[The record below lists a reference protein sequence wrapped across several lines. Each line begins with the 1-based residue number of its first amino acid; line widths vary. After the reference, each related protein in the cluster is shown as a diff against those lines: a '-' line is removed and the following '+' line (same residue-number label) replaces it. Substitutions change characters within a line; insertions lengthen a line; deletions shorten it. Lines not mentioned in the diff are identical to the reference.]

1 MALRRVM
8 ALNNMSVTL
17 LERSCPKQSRATSRD
32 ALHVVRRLSEFLD
45 TVEDED
51 AKLQNEQLSW
61 LADIEAD
68 MNERTRRAGERL
80 SRTTKVVDPASHTS
94 AADTAAGA
102 TRTPWEVEP
111 ILLDQHAHNPSLQ
124 RFYSME
130 EAALGNSIH
139 PIKIDIFAESEDGA
153 SHPEDI
159 VSAII
164 LYNYALAIALD
175 GDDQRRPGDPDA
187 PDNATKLLLMSM
199 ELTYQRLDAAGDVSE
214 QLGLHLLAMLS
225 ARAMIVL
232 HRGNSESQ
240 DLYLRTHRSLLHRAR
255 ALASMEVVL
264 FGPKQDTA
272 AAA

>member
-32 ALHVVRRLSEFLD
+32 ALHVVRRLAEFLD
-45 TVEDED
+45 TVDEQEGS
-51 AKLQNEQLSW
+51 LQSEQLTW

-68 MNERTRRAGERL
+68 MDERTRRAGERL
-80 SRTTKVVDPASHTS
+80 SRTTKVFG
-94 AADTAAGA
+94 AAPETTG
-102 TRTPWEVEP
+102 TTGVRTPWEVEP

-130 EAALGNSIH
+130 EAALGNRIH

-153 SHPEDI
+153 SLREDI

-164 LYNYALAIALD
+164 LYNYAIAIALD
-175 GDDQRRPGDPDA
+175 GDDQRRPNDPDA

-199 ELTYQRLDAAGDVSE
+199 ELTYQRLDAAGDISE
-214 QLGLHLLAMLS
+214 QLGLHLIAMLS

-232 HRGNSESQ
+232 HRGSNESQ
-240 DLYLRTHRSLLHRAR
+240 DLYIRTHRSLLHRAR
-255 ALASMEVVL
+255 ALASLEAVL